1 MRLRRR
7 RWRRGRRG
15 GDDGERDDELLAF
28 EPGADAVGVAVVGE
42 AEVLLEPSPPAAP
55 RGSLAGGAEH
65 AVVVHLHPHL
75 VLSEP
80 RQRDLHHVLLL
91 PGQLPLHHR
100 VEVLEHPRR
109 RRAAPPPVHGNQPNK
124 AARFAFAA
132 SERTRTATPSTCIYG
147 IGSSRR
153 RRRRIDAMEGL
164 LGEDAQAAE
173 QEGGGRR
180 SESCGL
186 GHLRPWGKDMVP
198 FLMPLWWWWH
208 PWLSLSIPFHSIPWR
223 GATVV
228 DGVLDE
234 AGRQTR
240 PEAEHT

>member
-132 SERTRTATPSTCIYG
+132 SVHGQRLPRRVFMVSGHHDDAAAVLTPWKGCLVRMR
-147 IGSSRR
+147 SR
-153 RRRRIDAMEGL
+153 A
-164 LGEDAQAAE
+164 
-173 QEGGGRR
+173 GGRR
-180 SESCGL
+180 
-186 GHLRPWGKDMVP
+186 P
-198 FLMPLWWWWH
+198 
-208 PWLSLSIPFHSIPWR
+208 
-223 GATVV
+223 
-228 DGVLDE
+228 
-234 AGRQTR
+234 
-240 PEAEHT
+240 